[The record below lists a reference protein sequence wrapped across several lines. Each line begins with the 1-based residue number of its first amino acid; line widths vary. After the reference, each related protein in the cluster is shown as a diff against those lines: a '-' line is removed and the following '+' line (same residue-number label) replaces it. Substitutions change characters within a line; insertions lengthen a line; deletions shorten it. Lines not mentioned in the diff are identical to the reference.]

1 MSAGKKA
8 VIGQI
13 VADLMLVSLLTAVTV
28 LIGIRSLVRGARAV
42 GLLPPKPES
51 VVY

>member
-13 VADLMLVSLLTAVTV
+13 VSDLMLVSLLAVVTG
-28 LIGIRSLVRGARAV
+28 LIGVRSVVRGARV
-42 GLLPPKPES
+42 IGLLPPKERS
-51 VVY
+51 IVA